1 MSEPRP
7 ICLIARRIPAAGGDR
22 IAERCEVREGGPAA
36 TPDLLRELA
45 PGAAAIV
52 TDPTVAVGP
61 ELLDAAGPGLKLV
74 ANFAVGYD
82 NVDLDAC
89 RERGVIATNTPD
101 VLTDATA
108 ELALALTLAAAR
120 GLPAAERR
128 LRDGE
133 WKGFDTTGDLGTG
146 LSGATFGIVG
156 MGRIGRRYAE
166 LVRPL
171 AGSILYTARN
181 PKPEA
186 EAALGAE
193 LAELAQLLSGADVVS
208 VHAAA
213 TPETTGMIGAR
224 ELESMRPGAILVNTA
239 RGSLVDSAALAAALD
254 AGTIAAA
261 GLDVYEN
268 EPNVAPELLAAPNCV
283 LLPHVGSATT
293 GARDAMAGLVADAV
307 VAVLDGRQPPN
318 RLV

>member
-1 MSEPRP
+1 MSGPRP
-7 ICLIARRIPAAGGDR
+7 IASIARRIPAAGGDR
-22 IAERCEVREGGPAA
+22 IAERCEVREGGLGA
-36 TPDLLRELA
+36 TPELIRELA
-45 PGAAAIV
+45 QGAEAIV
-52 TDPTVAVGP
+52 ADPTVAVGP
-61 ELLDAAGPGLKLV
+61 ELLDAAGPGLRVV

-82 NVDLDAC
+82 NIDLDAC
-89 RERGVIATNTPD
+89 RDRGVIATNTPD

-133 WKGFDTTGDLGTG
+133 WTGFDTTGDLGIG

-171 AGSILYTARN
+171 AGSILYTARE

-193 LAELAQLLSGADVVS
+193 QRRPR
-208 VHAAA
+208 AASRRRRRRQH
-213 TPETTGMIGAR
+213 PRRGDAR
-224 ELESMRPGAILVNTA
+224 RRPA
-239 RGSLVDSAALAAALD
+239 
-254 AGTIAAA
+254 
-261 GLDVYEN
+261 
-268 EPNVAPELLAAPNCV
+268 
-283 LLPHVGSATT
+283 
-293 GARDAMAGLVADAV
+293 
-307 VAVLDGRQPPN
+307 
-318 RLV
+318 